1 MMFENGVKATVKL
14 MQAATFGLPVD
25 LLFPEKE
32 EAVVAMQDIK
42 KEIIKKLED
51 EK

>member
-1 MMFENGVKATVKL
+1 
-14 MQAATFGLPVD
+14 
-25 LLFPEKE
+25 LFPEKE